1 VPSLGLSNKAVY
13 KVETDQESTG
23 KGKDEYPDNYFV
35 PITLETPPQEETLM
49 QNTLWPELQKL
60 YGHGYEIF
68 ALAATVDGS
77 VLASTCKASNAEHA
91 QIILWCV

>member
-1 VPSLGLSNKAVY
+1 MPSLGLSNKAVY
-13 KVETDQESTG
+13 KEESRSEESG
-23 KGKDEYPDNYFV
+23 KAKDDYPENYFV

-68 ALAATVDGS
+68 ALAATRDGS
-77 VLASTCKASNAEHA
+77 VLASSCKASNAEHA
-91 QIILWCV
+91 QIILW